1 MESGSLLAFTTE
13 TKIVSYTQTYANIT
27 YQAGCYWTWN
37 PLQCLRDLPFEKLN
51 AIINQTGISDGWTPQ
66 VDNDIIVRQSSDQ
79 IRDGAFVRVPMIIGA
94 NTDEGSF
101 FTPQGM
107 NDTKAFKPNLLC
119 KCGCSPFCTCV
130 FYVSI
135 SRYSLSWLFN
145 LQHTLAIALYCVA
158 SPLLTTR
165 TYSQRNK

>member
-79 IRDGAFVRVPMIIGA
+79 IRDGSFVRVPMIIGA

-107 NDTKAFKPNLLC
+107 NDTKAFKQNLLC

-130 FYVSI
+130 STHPSPCI
-135 SRYSLSWLFN
+135 LSHSYSTLW
-145 LQHTLAIALYCVA
+145 HTLATALYCVA
-158 SPLLTTR
+158 SPLLITI